1 MSDTAHD
8 SVLTGLDPTLS
19 APKRL
24 AIMAVLAS
32 SRSTDFGFLKGHLA
46 VSDSDLSKQAATLE
60 AAGHLEITKSGRG
73 RGATTTYRATKAGRA
88 AYRKHRE
95 TLQRLL
101 GDSPV

>member
-1 MSDTAHD
+1 MSDTAPD
-8 SVLTGLDPTLS
+8 GVLTGLDPALS

-32 SRSTDFGFLKGHLA
+32 SRSSDFAFLKGHLG
-46 VSDSDLSKQAATLE
+46 VSDSDLSKQAAALE

-73 RGATTTYRATKAGRA
+73 RGSTTTYRATKAGRA
-88 AYRKHRE
+88 AYRQHRE

-101 GDSPV
+101 GDATT